1 MATIGELI
9 QKYGVEYIGRYYS
22 NYRGVV
28 IDNVDPNQMGRI
40 FVMLPGIHD
49 GIRTWA
55 RPKAMPGGLKYG
67 LKWITPR
74 IGEVVWVEFENG
86 DPLKAIWNYYG
97 WTMGD
102 IPDELQDGNTVG
114 FITPSGNKVYLQDID
129 GKLKV
134 SINTEI
140 GIEIPEGVNL
150 VMDKDKLQVTQ
161 GDSNLTIT
169 KNGFTVNKGGS
180 GLKKTLDDL
189 LTAIQKLTV
198 TTNVGPSGVPIN
210 LSEFQQIQQDLSN
223 YLEE

>member
-49 GIRTWA
+49 GVRTWA

-74 IGEVVWVEFENG
+74 VGEVVWVEFENG

-114 FITPSGNKVYLQDID
+114 FVTPSGNKVYLQDKEGELYI
-129 GKLKV
+129 KV
-134 SINTEI
+134 NTKISVEI
-140 GIEIPEGVNL
+140 EGGSTL
-150 VMDKDKLQVTQ
+150 TMDKEKVVV
-161 GDSNLTIT
+161 
-169 KNGFTVNKGGS
+169 NGGENHGAVNVEV
-180 GLKKTLDDL
+180 LRELIQ
-189 LTAIQKLTV
+189 AIQKDLLV
-198 TTNVGPSGVPIN
+198 AQSGSNVASWMAKGMTEI
-210 LSEFQQIQQDLSN
+210 EDTKFDH
-223 YLEE
+223 

>member
-28 IDNVDPNQMGRI
+28 IDNVDPNNMGRI

-49 GIRTWA
+49 GVRTWA

-86 DPLKAIWNYYG
+86 DPLKAIWSYYG

-150 VMDKDKLQVTQ
+150 VKKHVKPNGQNETGGIIEIEAPLKD
-161 GDSNLTIT
+161 GDNS
-169 KNGFTVNKGGS
+169 VVVAE
-180 GLKKTLDDL
+180 
-189 LTAIQKLTV
+189 AISQALSK
-198 TTNVGPSGVPIN
+198 I
-210 LSEFQQIQQDLSN
+210 LSEQ
-223 YLEE
+223 EEDIKQALKR